1 MRITNVQNINRRPLA
16 DLLVL
21 PFYQKR
27 GSKSVAA
34 STKALFQKE
43 TKKTIELGDFKGRL
57 GELFIVHPERQKE
70 PRLAL
75 LGLGKESQ
83 LTVESLRKSYAAL
96 TRFCHVRHLKKINVL
111 FPELKKITVESTL
124 KGVCEGLLLANYLFT
139 KLKGTSKKVLEPIEV
154 CRIVGLEST
163 YKSVLEKTMSIC
175 EGVNL
180 ARDLV
185 NENADTMNAD
195 KLSEIALGFAKTF
208 KKVSTVVF
216 DKKRLEKEH
225 LKLMLAVNRGTSLN
239 PALIMVNYKGNPKD
253 KEATVLVGK
262 GITYDSGGIQ
272 LKASSGSIIHM
283 KCDMGGAAAVLGI
296 LHAAAKLDLPLN
308 IIGVVPACENAIS
321 DTAYKPGDVY
331 ESYLGKTVE
340 ILSTD
345 AEGRLVLADALA
357 YAEKHLNP
365 SCMIDLATLTGG
377 VMAALGNEITGLMSN
392 SKKLAKKLC
401 LSGDISGEKVWEL
414 PLYENYKVA
423 LKSNIAD
430 LKNTAGRSGYP
441 SGVVAGLFL
450 QEFVKSTPWAHLDI
464 AGTAYIGDPRDYHST
479 KATGVGVRLILAFL
493 EDLIDSQGEF

>member
-1 MRITNVQNINRRPLA
+1 
-16 DLLVL
+16 
-21 PFYQKR
+21 
-27 GSKSVAA
+27 
-34 STKALFQKE
+34 
-43 TKKTIELGDFKGRL
+43 
-57 GELFIVHPERQKE
+57 
-70 PRLAL
+70 
-75 LGLGKESQ
+75 
-83 LTVESLRKSYAAL
+83 
-96 TRFCHVRHLKKINVL
+96 
-111 FPELKKITVESTL
+111 
-124 KGVCEGLLLANYLFT
+124 
-139 KLKGTSKKVLEPIEV
+139 
-154 CRIVGLEST
+154 
-163 YKSVLEKTMSIC
+163 MSIC

-185 NENADTMNAD
+185 NENADVMNAD
-195 KLSEIALGFAKTF
+195 KLSEIARGFAKKF

-216 DKKRLEKEH
+216 DKKRLEKEN

-262 GITYDSGGIQ
+262 GITYDTGGLQ

-296 LHAAAKLDLPLN
+296 LHAAARLDLPLN
-308 IIGVVPACENAIS
+308 VVGVIPACENAIS

-357 YAEKHLNP
+357 YAEEHLNP

-377 VMAALGNEITGLMSN
+377 VIAALGSEITGLMSN
-392 SKKLAKKLC
+392 NKKLAKKLR
-401 LSGDISGEKVWEL
+401 LSGDASGEKVWEL

-423 LKSNIAD
+423 LRSNIAD
-430 LKNTAGRSGYP
+430 LRNTGGRSGYP
-441 SGVVAGLFL
+441 SAVVAGLFL

-464 AGTAYIGDPRDYHST
+464 AGTAYISDARDYHTT
-479 KATGVGVRLILAFL
+479 KATGMGVRLILAFL
-493 EDLIDSQGEF
+493 KDLIGSQDDF